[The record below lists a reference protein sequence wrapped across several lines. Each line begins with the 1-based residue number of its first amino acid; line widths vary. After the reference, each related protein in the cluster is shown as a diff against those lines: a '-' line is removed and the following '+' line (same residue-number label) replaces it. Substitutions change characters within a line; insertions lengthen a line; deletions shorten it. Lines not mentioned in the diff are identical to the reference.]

1 MLRTLSGQPS
11 LRSMAHRPSRPTVS
25 KALVRYTKRMYR
37 LWFCLR
43 NFSLICRTANIMS
56 TVPLF
61 LLKAQWLSEMTS
73 SKKWCV
79 IQFSMIR
86 AKIFPGILN
95 SEMPLW
101 LSQDVLSSLFL
112 YRWMMLASLK
122 SWDTKPFSRNCCI
135 NSVTLTEMTS
145 PLSLKIFTGIHQE
158 PVLPQ
163 PGVAGGSSRE
173 LSLRRWSIC
182 WMAYWSI
189 WDGLLRSW
197 LKILCQRWT
206 ISDFPVN
213 RAPSEDGTGT
223 MALEEGPY
231 TVFKP
236 SKNLLKLCLSE
247 YCSSSAALCCHH
259 LFFIW
264 VQEQVFN
271 QVDVIDNH
279 EVSLCL
285 A

>member
-122 SWDTKPFSRNCCI
+122 SWDTKPFSQNCCI

-145 PLSLKIFTGIHQE
+145 PPSLKIFTGIHQE

-197 LKILCQRWT
+197 LKILYQRWT

-213 RAPSEDGTGT
+213 RAPIRRWNRNHGIGRGTIYSLQ
-223 MALEEGPY
+223 AIEEPLK
-231 TVFKP
+231 VVLVWV
-236 SKNLLKLCLSE
+236 LLQLCSLVLPPLILHLSTRTG
-247 YCSSSAALCCHH
+247 
-259 LFFIW
+259 F
-264 VQEQVFN
+264 
-271 QVDVIDNH
+271 
-279 EVSLCL
+279 
-285 A
+285 

>member
-25 KALVRYTKRMYR
+25 KALVRCTKRMYR

-79 IQFSMIR
+79 IQFSMI
-86 AKIFPGILN
+86 
-95 SEMPLW
+95 
-101 LSQDVLSSLFL
+101 
-112 YRWMMLASLK
+112 
-122 SWDTKPFSRNCCI
+122 
-135 NSVTLTEMTS
+135 
-145 PLSLKIFTGIHQE
+145 
-158 PVLPQ
+158 
-163 PGVAGGSSRE
+163 
-173 LSLRRWSIC
+173 SISC
-182 WMAYWSI
+182 MAYWSI

-197 LKILCQRWT
+197 LRILYQRWT

-223 MALEEGPY
+223 MALEEGPH

-236 SKNLLKLCLSE
+236 SNNLLKLCLSE
-247 YCSSSAALCCHH
+247 YCPSSAALCCHH